1 MIDTAKTIGTKS
13 TYNPKEISSFLSEGV
28 IRSIPNLERAILSLE
43 YLGQLVE
50 EGLDLIFKGG
60 SAVQVILSSKRGIW
74 TRLSV
79 DADICVDLS
88 REEFENVLERVFQKF
103 DKEGFSYSQRAAR
116 ISSEIPF
123 YLYRIETPPI
133 TDLSRVFLLDAMGIK
148 PEFSTVQ
155 TPLKTP
161 FFDSQVEI
169 VTPTVGALIGDKIST
184 IGPTTI
190 GRQLVD
196 SRNGLEYA
204 KHFHD
209 INQLIKLDFSFKECA
224 EAYYEAVAIQ
234 SRVRGRKFTPGEC
247 FDDLVFTCQVASLP
261 PQVGDEIIEKK
272 LQSRKEQR
280 ARAHSEFRILRRG
293 LQRFLPFLVRGMSYA
308 WDDIRF
314 YAARTALLANMINN
328 KMNGEKA
335 MELLTSD
342 FSTRKE
348 DILRLIK
355 QIESLSDEERWF
367 IEKSEI
373 KNFPKVLKTWHD
385 FFFVEDL
392 M

>member
-1 MIDTAKTIGTKS
+1 MIDTTKTIGTKS
-13 TYNPKEISSFLSEGV
+13 TYDPKEINSLLSKGV
-28 IRSIPNLERAILSLE
+28 IRNIPNLEKAILSLE

-60 SAVQVILSSKRGIW
+60 SAVQVILSNKRDIW

-88 REEFENVLERVFQKF
+88 IEDFENVLERVFQKF
-103 DKEGFSYSQRAAR
+103 DKEGFSYSQRDAR
-116 ISSEIPF
+116 ISSGIPF

-133 TDLSRVFLLDAMGIK
+133 TDRSRVFLLDTMGIK
-148 PEFSTVQ
+148 PRFSTVQ
-155 TPLKTP
+155 TRLKTP
-161 FFDSQVEI
+161 FFNSQVEI
-169 VTPTVGALIGDKIST
+169 VTPTVGALIGDKTST

-190 GRQLVD
+190 GRHLID

-209 INQLIKLDFSFKECA
+209 INQLMELDFNFKECT
-224 EAYYEAVAIQ
+224 EAFHEAVAIQ
-234 SRVRGRKFTPGEC
+234 SKVRGRKFTPGEC

-261 PQVGDEIIEKK
+261 PQIGDEIIEKK
-272 LQSRKEQR
+272 LQSRKDQM
-280 ARAHSEFRILRRG
+280 RAHSEFRILQRG
-293 LQRFLPFLVRGMSYA
+293 LRRFLPLLVRGMSYA

-314 YAARTALLANMINN
+314 YAARTALLAKMINN
-328 KMNGEKA
+328 KMDGEKA
-335 MELLTSD
+335 MELLRSD

-355 QIESLSDEERWF
+355 QIEGLSDEECWF

-373 KNFPKVLKTWHD
+373 GNFPKVLKTWHD
-385 FFFVEDL
+385 FFFV
-392 M
+392 